1 MIDNFGKHLSC
12 ARLIVAAALGLLFQ
26 QTSFAVPVTSFDA
39 DVTEW
44 SSTTVP
50 VPGVILPIGGSGQ
63 VNGNFI
69 VVEDDSF
76 PNIQIGLRAVERF
89 SPVPLPN
96 SGSNYVAQAGE
107 SGGPGSGLSTWNYE
121 THIDLRGSGLSFD
134 DFTITF
140 TTSILN
146 HSTADFQADLEAFS
160 LVPAGTLDN
169 VELFQASFNPGFFFS
184 GLDPFAPG
192 SYPFEFNLIPKS
204 GVSGPTLSASMV
216 VEVIPE
222 PTSAGLVLLGLGTI
236 IGVVR
241 RRK

>member
-1 MIDNFGKHLSC
+1 MIDNSGKHLSC
-12 ARLIVAAALGLLFQ
+12 TRFIVAAALGLLLQ
-26 QTSFAVPVTSFDA
+26 QTSFTSFDA

-44 SSTTVP
+44 DSGTAS
-50 VPGVILPIGGSGQ
+50 VPGVTLPIGGSGQ

-89 SPVPLPN
+89 SPVPLSN

-107 SGGPGSGLSTWNYE
+107 SGSPGSGLSTWNYE
-121 THIDLRGSGLSFD
+121 AHVDLRGSGLSFE

-140 TTSILN
+140 TTSVLN
-146 HSTADFQADLEAFS
+146 HSTLDFQADLEVFS
-160 LVPAGTLDN
+160 AVPAGTLNN
-169 VELFQASFNPGFFFS
+169 VELFQLSLNPGFFFS
-184 GLDPFAPG
+184 GLDPFALG
-192 SYPFEFNLIPKS
+192 SYPFDLNLTPKS
-204 GVSGPTLSASMV
+204 GVNGPTLSASMV

-222 PTSAGLVLLGLGTI
+222 PTSAGLVLLGLGTV
-236 IGVVR
+236 IGVAR